1 MTDQRTNIAILLF
14 DGVEELDAIGPWEV
28 FRVAADR
35 QPGLDCFTVAETTA
49 PVTCA
54 NRLRVLPDHDLAG
67 APDIDII
74 VVPGGRGTE
83 GVLAKPAILDWIATT
98 AAQCRWVT
106 SVCTGA
112 ELLVA
117 AGPARGKRVT
127 TYHAAIP
134 ALRAAGEAAEVIDD
148 QRWVRDGNVVSAA
161 GVSAGIDMA
170 LWLLGE
176 IYQPDF
182 ARQIQRDI
190 EYDPQPPYAD
200 AG

>member
-1 MTDQRTNIAILLF
+1 MTGWRTTIAILLF

-28 FRVAADR
+28 FRVAGER
-35 QPGLDCFTVAETTA
+35 QAGLDCFTVAESAA
-49 PVTCA
+49 PLTCA
-54 NRLRVLPDHDLAG
+54 NGLRLLPDHDLAS
-67 APDIDII
+67 APDIDVI
-74 VVPGGRGTE
+74 VVPGGRGTK
-83 GVLAKPAILDWIATT
+83 GVLARPGLLEWIAAT
-98 AAQCRWVT
+98 AAGCRWVT

-112 ELLVA
+112 ELLIA

-134 ALRAAGEAAEVIDD
+134 ALRQAGGAGEVVDGE
-148 QRWVRDGNVVSAA
+148 RWVRDGNLVTAA

-176 IYQPDF
+176 MYEPGF
-182 ARQIQRDI
+182 ARQVQRDI
-190 EYDPQPPYAD
+190 EYDPQPPYAE

>member
-1 MTDQRTNIAILLF
+1 MTRTNIAILLF

-28 FRVAADR
+28 FRVAGDR
-35 QPGLDCFTVAETTA
+35 EPNLDCFTVAEAQA
-49 PVTCA
+49 PITCA
-54 NRLRVLPDHDLAG
+54 NGLRVLPDHDLAG
-67 APDIDII
+67 APEIDVI
-74 VVPGGRGTE
+74 VVPGGRGTA
-83 GVLAKPAILDWIATT
+83 GVLANPALLEWIAKT
-98 AAQCRWVT
+98 AAGCRWVT

-134 ALRAAGEAAEVIDD
+134 ALREAGGAGEVVAGE
-148 QRWVRDGNVVSAA
+148 RWVRDGNLVSAA

-176 IYQPDF
+176 IYHPAF

-190 EYDPQPPYAD
+190 EYHPQPPYAE